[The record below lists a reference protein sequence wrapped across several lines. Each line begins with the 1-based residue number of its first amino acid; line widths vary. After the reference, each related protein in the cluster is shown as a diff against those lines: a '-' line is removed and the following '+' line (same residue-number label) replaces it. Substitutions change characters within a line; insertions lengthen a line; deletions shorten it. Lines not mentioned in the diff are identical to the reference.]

1 MKETLNLLAVAHGF
15 KDSVLTEADIVKG
28 ENRESEDGTNFCI
41 IGEGSEIFREYEEAG
56 LVYVDKA
63 DGKKK

>member
-28 ENRESEDGTNFCI
+28 ENRESD
-41 IGEGSEIFREYEEAG
+41 IGQQRGVNR
-56 LVYVDKA
+56 
-63 DGKKK
+63 

>member
-1 MKETLNLLAVAHGF
+1 MPVGVKAVNINDIKLHFDDGG
-15 KDSVLTEADIVKG
+15 VMEA
-28 ENRESEDGTNFCI
+28 NWREDESNYCI